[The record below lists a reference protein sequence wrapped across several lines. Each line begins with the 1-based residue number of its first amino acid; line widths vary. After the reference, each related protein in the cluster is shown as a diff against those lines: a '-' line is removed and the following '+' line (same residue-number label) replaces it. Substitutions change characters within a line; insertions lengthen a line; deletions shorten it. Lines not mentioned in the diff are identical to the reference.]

1 MNRPTTARCAHPAR
15 VLGQRGFHSSTT
27 GMRQSRPKPKR
38 SVRKV
43 NGGAYCNP
51 ALVKT

>member
-1 MNRPTTARCAHPAR
+1 MRTIGARH
-15 VLGQRGFHSSTT
+15 
-27 GMRQSRPKPKR
+27 SRPKQKR

-43 NGGAYCNP
+43 NGGAYCSP